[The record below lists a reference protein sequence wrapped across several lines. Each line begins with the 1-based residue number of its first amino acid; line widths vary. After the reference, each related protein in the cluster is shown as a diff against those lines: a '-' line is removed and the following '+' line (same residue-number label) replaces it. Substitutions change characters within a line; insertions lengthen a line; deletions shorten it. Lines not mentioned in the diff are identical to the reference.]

1 MLANAQRNPLQ
12 RSAFRGMTSWEQDE
26 SPRPIFAASQCRSVP
41 MSQRPNVAGRRH
53 ARSEVSQ
60 AAMDAM
66 KTTPGTAGVGQLNP
80 SWGEAK
86 S

>member
-1 MLANAQRNPLQ
+1 MNLQ
-12 RSAFRGMTSWEQDE
+12 G
-26 SPRPIFAASQCRSVP
+26 P